1 MRSGGQSEFTLKGD
15 EMFSSQFNQVFGSF
29 GELVFWTAVLASL
42 LILGLYL
49 FSLRQ
54 ISKTQTDRAQRNS
67 RLAEL
72 TVLTIFG
79 LALLNLPGLIVIIA
93 PGSVVD
99 FENNWL
105 NFAPWLLG
113 LVAVILISSAGLSK
127 VRK

>member
-1 MRSGGQSEFTLKGD
+1 
-15 EMFSSQFNQVFGSF
+15 MFSSQFNQVFGSF

-105 NFAPWLLG
+105 NFTPWLLG
-113 LVAVILISSAGLSK
+113 LVAVILILSAGLSK
-127 VRK
+127 VKK